1 MASATLRE
9 TLPETLAGN
18 LPDTMRD
25 TLPET
30 LAGNLPDTM
39 RAIAIG
45 ADKTPDSLH
54 IIDAPR
60 PAPNDNEILVRVGA
74 AGVNRGDC
82 YQRMGLYPPPTGASD
97 IMGLEFAG
105 HVVACGAG
113 VKQWK
118 QGERIAALVA
128 GGGYADYAIVHADHA
143 LPVPETMS
151 LTQAAA
157 LPEVIFT
164 VWANVMELGKLVAGE
179 TLLVHGGSSGIG
191 TMAIQMAKLFAARII
206 TTAATDAKCAVCK
219 KLGADL
225 AINYKQTDF
234 VAAVDKFTQQ
244 AGADVILD
252 MVGGDYFARN
262 MAAAARG
269 GRIVNIAHLQGSR
282 AELDFLPIMLKN
294 LTLTGSTL
302 RARPIAEK
310 ARLTRAVAA
319 YIWPHIG
326 TDEKSAIQ
334 PVIDNV
340 FPLAEAGAAQARM
353 ESSQH
358 IGKIILDCEH

>member
-1 MASATLRE
+1 MTQQ
-9 TLPETLAGN
+9 N
-18 LPDTMRD
+18 LPKK
-25 TLPET
+25 
-30 LAGNLPDTM
+30 M

-54 IIDAPR
+54 IIEVPLPR
-60 PAPNDNEILVRVGA
+60 PNKNEILVKIGA

-82 YQRMGLYPPPTGASD
+82 YQRMGLYPPPMGASD
-97 IMGLEFAG
+97 IMGLEFSG
-105 HVVACGAG
+105 HVVACGAE

-118 QGERIAALVA
+118 LGDKVAALVA
-128 GGGYADYAIVHADHA
+128 GGGYADYAIVHEAHA
-143 LPVPETMS
+143 LPIPEPMS

-164 VWANVMELGKLVAGE
+164 VWANVMELGRLQADE
-179 TLLVHGGSSGIG
+179 TLLIHGGSSGIG
-191 TMAIQMAKLFAARII
+191 TMAIQMGKLFKARII
-206 TTAATDAKCAVCK
+206 TTAGSAEKCIQCE

-225 AINYKQTDF
+225 AINYKQADF
-234 VAAVDKFTQQ
+234 VEMVKDFTKK

-262 MAAAARG
+262 IEAAARG

-282 AELDFLPIMLKN
+282 AEIDFLPIMLKN

-302 RARPIAEK
+302 RARPIEEK
-310 ARLTRAVAA
+310 SRLTRAVAA

-326 TDEKSAIQ
+326 TDESPDESNAIK
-334 PVIDNV
+334 PVIDSV
-340 FPLAEAGAAQARM
+340 FPLAKAGAAQARM

-358 IGKIILDCEH
+358 IGKIILDCQN